1 MFTVTAAIIKRNGK
15 YLIARRKAGDAMG
28 GYWEFPGGKV
38 DGGET
43 PDQGMARELMEEL
56 GVKAKPLSLF
66 DTAVTPDGR
75 AVILFYECEIE
86 GEPKALD
93 SDELRWAAAGRLKDY
108 EFLPADRHV
117 VARLEASA
125 KA

>member
-1 MFTVTAAIIKRNGK
+1 MLTVTAAIIEQNGK

-43 PDQGMARELMEEL
+43 PDQGMVRELLEEL
-56 GVKAKPLSLF
+56 GVKARPRSLF
-66 DTAVTPDGR
+66 DTAITSDGR

-93 SDELRWAAAGRLKDY
+93 SDELRWAAPSRLRDY
-108 EFLPADRHV
+108 SFLPADAYI
-117 VARLEASA
+117 VAKLEAA
-125 KA
+125 ARA